1 MSEAEIK
8 AIVETSKIG
17 KATKENLLQIGR
29 KNDIEYQLL
38 QSEISN
44 LKKDYEKKINELEMR
59 IVKTQKTHE
68 EVQKKTNNRK
78 LP

>member
-29 KNDIEYQLL
+29 KNDVKYQLL
-38 QSEISN
+38 Q
-44 LKKDYEKKINELEMR
+44 R
-59 IVKTQKTHE
+59 
-68 EVQKKTNNRK
+68 
-78 LP
+78 